1 MLTVHACTH
10 TRVLTVHTHQGPAC
24 WNPMNRG
31 VAHPLPE
38 APVQLGW
45 FLCRMQFLQRLQ
57 QREGD
62 HGRDLQK
69 WPSRGG
75 LLCVLGLPAIQ
86 VWCVSPPTPLTAP
99 GEAGMGSWLAG
110 RPGGALGLQQCCV
123 PHAAGHS
130 LSPSHPPSPWPTP
143 ALPKRLLLSAPS
155 GAAGPISPAPS
166 LPQHVRRFPVSALS
180 DLLRHLCLDKVLALC
195 PAPSG

>member
-1 MLTVHACTH
+1 MLTVHACAHTH
-10 TRVLTVHTHQGPAC
+10 THPPQDPAC
-24 WNPMNRG
+24 WNPMNQG
-31 VAHPLPE
+31 VVDPLPE
-38 APVQLGW
+38 APAPLGW
-45 FLCRMQFLQRLQ
+45 FLRRMQFLQRRQ

-86 VWCVSPPTPLTAP
+86 VWCVSPPPRPNPQHLGRQVWVPGWQDVLGGRWASSSAARCWPLSQP
-99 GEAGMGSWLAG
+99 L
-110 RPGGALGLQQCCV
+110 
-123 PHAAGHS
+123 
-130 LSPSHPPSPWPTP
+130 HPPYLWPTP
-143 ALPKRLLLSAPS
+143 APPKRLLLSAPS
-155 GAAGPISPAPS
+155 GAAGPISPALS

-180 DLLRHLCLDKVLALC
+180 DLLCHLCLDKVLALC